1 VIADPAN
8 LLAILLMAA
17 ATYATRAA
25 GFLLARRL
33 PRSGSVRVALD
44 ALPPAVLTA
53 VIAPAVMAGPAEA
66 IAAVV
71 TMAVAL
77 RLPLLVTVVVAVGS
91 IVVLRQVL
99 G

>member
-1 VIADPAN
+1 
-8 LLAILLMAA
+8 
-17 ATYATRAA
+17 
-25 GFLLARRL
+25 
-33 PRSGSVRVALD
+33 
-44 ALPPAVLTA
+44 